1 MKQFILSLAFL
12 LSSCPFI
19 SLAQKTAIVD
29 LDSIIQHLPDTRIA
43 QAKLDSSVSFLQQFM
58 EQLQDSIETVMLKYP
73 DTKGPVSLE
82 QKQLRAET
90 LAQCN
95 ERVMHFQQDARAG
108 LLEYRTKLFTPIVDK
123 AKKLCEMYAK
133 ANAYKVVITK
143 KEKDLTVL
151 YGPVPVT
158 DITPNLI
165 AKINEVIK
173 KK

>member
-1 MKQFILSLAFL
+1 MKHAFFL
-12 LSSCPFI
+12 LVLVCPFI
-19 SLAQKTAIVD
+19 LPAQKTAVVD
-29 LDSIIQHLPDTRIA
+29 LDTIIQHLPDTRIA

-73 DTKGPVSLE
+73 DTKGPVSFE
-82 QKQLRAET
+82 QKQIREKT

-95 ERVMHFQQDARAG
+95 ERIMHFQQDARAG
-108 LLEYRTKLFTPIVDK
+108 LLDYRNKLFVPIVEK

-165 AKINEVIK
+165 AKINEVTK